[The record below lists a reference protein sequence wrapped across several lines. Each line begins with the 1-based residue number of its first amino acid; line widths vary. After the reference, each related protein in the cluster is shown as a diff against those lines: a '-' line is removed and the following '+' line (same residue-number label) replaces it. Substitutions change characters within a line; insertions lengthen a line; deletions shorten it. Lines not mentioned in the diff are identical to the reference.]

1 MNIKK
6 IFLDGLINI
15 LNNKYKFNE
24 IALENFFNN
33 NKKTIFQI
41 LDDPSTQTTIS
52 RAINHLQLDKKNYL
66 LSLVYL
72 NLLCEKFPNNDE
84 LRLITSKTCYQCALY
99 DMALS
104 HLHFISPE
112 KYSKEHYQVLT
123 NIYLKLEY
131 FHECIAT
138 TKKLRLI
145 ENINS
150 TNTLILIYC
159 LRRIRKINEAKLELE
174 NLKRFHKNDFE
185 FFYNETLI
193 ELLEN
198 KFSFVLDK
206 LINAEGKY
214 SGKEYRFHEVYSLIL
229 RKYGKFNESID
240 QLKLAY
246 SLGLNDISSYTYS
259 LYLSKSDFSNGYL
272 HLDRATNNIVKEKYF
287 ISIDIKK
294 WNFENLEDSTLF
306 VYAGKGIALG
316 DKIYFYRY
324 LIDIIS
330 RYKGLHIFLCGD
342 NLRDKYIF
350 EYQNINYIKFDKIN
364 NFINVRHNNFYASL
378 PLIVKIYNE
387 RLSINYLKHIDFL
400 PFHKEKN
407 NFWKREINKIDNK
420 IKIGINWKGDI
431 KYKLDVYRSLELKK
445 LKNIFEINNVTFI
458 ILNNQIDDDEEK
470 FISKYNNII
479 LFDKKKFSDE
489 NQNTFSETIEIMR
502 NLDLIIS
509 TDTALAHLAS
519 SLNLKTFLMLEY
531 TPFWYWE
538 LDEKNNLYNNL
549 NLRYFKQKEPG
560 NWDLVIK
567 NVMNEIK
574 TLS

>member
-6 IFLDGLINI
+6 IFLDGLSNI
-15 LNNKYKFNE
+15 LSNNYKFNE

-41 LDDPSTQTTIS
+41 LDDRNTQAKIS
-52 RAINHLQLDKKNYL
+52 RAINHLQLNKKDYL

-72 NLLCEKFPNNDE
+72 KLLCEKFPNNGE

-104 HLHFISPE
+104 HLRFISPE
-112 KYSKEHYQVLT
+112 KYSKEHYQVLA

-131 FHECIAT
+131 FHECIEII
-138 TKKLRLI
+138 KKLRLV
-145 ENINS
+145 EYINS
-150 TNTLILIYC
+150 TNSLILIYC
-159 LRRIRKINEAKLELE
+159 LRRLRKINEAKLELE
-174 NLKRFHKNDFE
+174 NLKNFHKNDFE
-185 FFYNETLI
+185 FFYNETLL

-206 LINAEGKY
+206 LINAESKY
-214 SGKEYRFHEVYSLIL
+214 SGKEYRFHEVYSLVQ

-240 QLKLAY
+240 QLLLAY

-259 LYLSKSDFSNGYL
+259 LYLSKGDFSNGYL

-294 WNFENLEDSTLF
+294 WNFENLDHSTLF

-330 RYKGLHIFLCGD
+330 RYKGLNVFLCGD
-342 NLRDKYIF
+342 NLRDRYIF

-364 NFINVRHNNFYASL
+364 NFINFRHNNFYASL
-378 PLIVKIYNE
+378 SLIVKIYNE
-387 RLSINYLKHIDFL
+387 RLSINYLKHINFL

-407 NFWKREINKIDNK
+407 NFWEKEINKIDNK

-445 LKNIFEINNVTFI
+445 LKDIFEINNVTFI
-458 ILNNQIDDDEEK
+458 ILNNQIDDEEKK

-489 NQNTFSETIEIMR
+489 NQKTFSETIEIMR
-502 NLDLIIS
+502 HLDLIIS

-531 TPFWYWE
+531 APFWYWG

-549 NLRYFKQKEPG
+549 NLKYFKQKEPG
-560 NWDLVIK
+560 NWDIVIK